1 MKTIRALSVGI
12 DQGEVLLFS
21 DFEDGGVMWTG
32 EGARETVSQV
42 VFSRAY
48 VEPPTVAVALTMWD
62 LAKDTAARL
71 HVEARDVSE
80 TGFCIVFRTWGDTK
94 IARASA
100 GWHSIGAVRD
110 EDDWDLG

>member
-1 MKTIRALSVGI
+1 MKTIGALSVGI

-32 EGARETVSQV
+32 EAASQV

-94 IARASA
+94 IARARA